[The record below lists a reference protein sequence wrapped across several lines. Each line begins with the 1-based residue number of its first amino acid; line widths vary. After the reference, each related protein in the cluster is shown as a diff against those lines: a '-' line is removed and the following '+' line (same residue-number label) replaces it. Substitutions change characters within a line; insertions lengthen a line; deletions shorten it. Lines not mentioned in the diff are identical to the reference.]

1 MWLSCFSAC
10 LDSRCLCCSRHMWHP
25 CCFSITCGSEPRCER
40 GVQNAVC
47 WLHEISSLY
56 WKSVIYTVF
65 LSCLESMLYSYAW
78 YDILSSSAVMVIEPA
93 QCVLQSLLHTNLEK
107 STYQFSLCCRHDFTS
122 FWMLFITAY
131 FWNFINLTVDTNLLQ
146 YM

>member
-78 YDILSSSAVMVIEPA
+78 YDILSSSAVMVIDKVLSNQRNVFCNHYYTLTLKRA
-93 QCVLQSLLHTNLEK
+93 HTCTSSICVVAMILRVSECSLLRPIFGTL
-107 STYQFSLCCRHDFTS
+107 
-122 FWMLFITAY
+122 
-131 FWNFINLTVDTNLLQ
+131 
-146 YM
+146 